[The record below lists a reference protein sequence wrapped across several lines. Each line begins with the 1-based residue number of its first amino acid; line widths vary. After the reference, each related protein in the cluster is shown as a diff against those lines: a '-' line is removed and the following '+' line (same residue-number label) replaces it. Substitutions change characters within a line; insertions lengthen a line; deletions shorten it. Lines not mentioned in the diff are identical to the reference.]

1 MTILLTLSENI
12 YRNDGAR
19 VNMSL
24 ERVQMVSDTVVM
36 LCNQRQMKQLTDSS
50 QALLIRDIFSQR

>member
-1 MTILLTLSENI
+1 MTA
-12 YRNDGAR
+12 AR
-19 VNMSL
+19 VNMSQ